1 MKKKLNESYVEE
13 SNRRSKKAVPEF
25 QFRNIT
31 VYIKDSLPDSVDFE
45 YVLKTLDE
53 KMPDRFFD
61 FIDHI
66 IVGDFDFLK
75 KKNTNAAYLD
85 GGIYVT
91 NNQDDEDDIL
101 DDIIHEMA
109 HALEKEKFIII
120 YSDGRLEAEF
130 LSKRERL
137 FHLLDAHGYQFEYQ
151 DFLQTEYS
159 NNFDNLLYFE
169 VGYQML
175 DSIASNLFY
184 SPYGATSLREYFA
197 NGFEAFYHHREPD
210 KIAAISPVLFDK
222 LEKIHYNKE

>member
-1 MKKKLNESYVEE
+1 MKKVLSE
-13 SNRRSKKAVPEF
+13 SNIRKSNQKSRKAVREIKF
-25 QFRNIT
+25 KNIT
-31 VYIKDSLPDSVDFE
+31 VYMKDPLPASVDFE
-45 YVLKTLDE
+45 HVLKSLSE
-53 KMPDRFFD
+53 KIPDRFFPL
-61 FIDHI
+61 IDHI
-66 IVGDFDFLK
+66 IVGEFDFLK
-75 KKNTNAAYLD
+75 KKHTNAAYMD

-101 DDIIHEMA
+101 DDIIHEIA
-109 HALEKEKFIII
+109 HAIEEEKFLVI
-120 YSDGRLEAEF
+120 YSDGKLESEF

-137 FHLLDAHGYQFEYQ
+137 FHLLEAHGYTFEYQ
-151 DFLQTEYS
+151 DFMQTEYS

-169 VGYQML
+169 VGYQVL
-175 DSIASNLFY
+175 SSIASNLFY